1 MTLEFADK
9 AKTVKIDT
17 CKNQEVVESNSNV
30 IAKLRLELEGVQL
43 ENKMLNKKNEE
54 QSVQLNDLQ
63 LKLDQQQKVSMCHS
77 HICLHI
83 VLQFQI
89 QLIIVFSF
97 DISYRSMIPRNSL
110 CRWKINVFKIPR

>member
-17 CKNQEVVESNSNV
+17 YKNQEVVESNSND

-63 LKLDQQQKVSMCHS
+63 LKLDQQQQVSMSFS
-77 HICLHI
+77 H
-83 VLQFQI
+83 
-89 QLIIVFSF
+89 LIAYCFT
-97 DISYRSMIPRNSL
+97 ISIAHCIL
-110 CRWKINVFKIPR
+110 F

>member
-63 LKLDQQQKVSMCHS
+63 LKLDQQQQVSMSFS
-77 HICLHI
+77 H
-83 VLQFQI
+83 
-89 QLIIVFSF
+89 LIAYCFT
-97 DISYRSMIPRNSL
+97 ISIAHCIL
-110 CRWKINVFKIPR
+110 F